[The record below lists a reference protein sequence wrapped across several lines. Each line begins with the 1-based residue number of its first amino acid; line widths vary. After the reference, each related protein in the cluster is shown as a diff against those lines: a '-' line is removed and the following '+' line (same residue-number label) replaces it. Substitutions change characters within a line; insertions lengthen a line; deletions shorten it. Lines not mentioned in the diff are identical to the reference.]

1 MLASA
6 KKNQTASAATEIRR
20 KKKKLQV
27 GKPNDRMLMEF
38 FPQILHSSGCW
49 KLLEDQSIL
58 SSTPVKMWRGC
69 FTTEI
74 TRSAFKK
81 TTN

>member
-6 KKNQTASAATEIRR
+6 KKNQTASAATEIRH
-20 KKKKLQV
+20 KKKLQV

-58 SSTPVKMWRGC
+58 SSTPVKTWRGC